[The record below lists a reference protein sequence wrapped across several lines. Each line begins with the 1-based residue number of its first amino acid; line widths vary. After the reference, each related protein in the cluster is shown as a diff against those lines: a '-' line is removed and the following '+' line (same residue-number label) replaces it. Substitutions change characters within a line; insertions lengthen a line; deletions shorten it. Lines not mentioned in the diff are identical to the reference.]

1 MHHLGPL
8 NVMIANAGIAQV
20 KGLLDLTEHDI
31 RTMFDVNF
39 FGVYNC
45 YAAAARQFIE
55 QGGGGKILGA
65 ARYVYLLFE
74 ESFFGFPSLSF
85 SFLMMMRSTGN
96 K

>member
-1 MHHLGPL
+1 
-8 NVMIANAGIAQV
+8 MIANAGSAQV

-31 RTMFDVNF
+31 RTIFDVNF

-65 ARYVYLLFE
+65 ARYVSYTKRVFI
-74 ESFFGFPSLSF
+74 FPSVSHL
-85 SFLMMMRSTGN
+85 
-96 K
+96 